1 MKATVIN
8 TVKGTTKVVELP
20 EDVKTVRQLAENLEI
35 ERDEDNN
42 LLSEIFEGATRT
54 NLHDGDDLPQLPE
67 SKKESGYAFFVSP
80 SITKIANAS
89 DDRQKAYRII
99 RDNGLAKD
107 FGIEYVYSYT
117 NAKTKLLVDYLKD
130 KGLWDDK
137 KRKAKEDPTQNNSPV
152 FEKTLWKTLIK
163 LLNTND
169 LQERSILVDKLKR
182 QVNEVFKNPYS
193 AQDLQ
198 NMRIED

>member
-20 EDVKTVRQLAENLEI
+20 EDITTVRQLAENLEI

-42 LLSEIFEGATRT
+42 LLSEIFEGITRT
-54 NLHDGDDLPQLPE
+54 NLHEGDDLPQLPE
-67 SKKESGYAFFVSP
+67 SRKESGYAFFVSP

-89 DDRQKAYRII
+89 DDRQKAYKII
-99 RDNGLAKD
+99 RDNDLAKD
-107 FGIEYVYSYT
+107 FGYEYVYSYT

-130 KGLWDDK
+130 KGLWDG
-137 KRKAKEDPTQNNSPV
+137 RKEKEGQTRNNRPV
-152 FEKTLWKTLIK
+152 FEKNLWETLVK

-169 LQERSILVDKLKR
+169 LQERSILIEKLKR